1 MALIVLTSFVTAI
14 LAAYR
19 LAHLF
24 PEDEGPFFIF
34 TRIRSLVATRA
45 MNENDELGIWAN
57 IDSGINCTYCCGLY
71 MAILTVFLSEKKAKW
86 SNLFLL
92 IFAIAGGQ
100 SLLQK
105 WSEK

>member
-1 MALIVLTSFVTAI
+1 TSFVTAI

-71 MAILTVFLSEKKAKW
+71 MAILVALLVAWNNFYG
-86 SNLFLL
+86 NLFLL